1 MIRHSKIWQIII
13 CFNIN
18 LLDIKV
24 PLLENTAIHTL
35 KKTYTSIVAALAL
48 LCSAVRKHPSMLTV
62 QSLDVNAGAA
72 GVIFIT
78 LAKAFFRA
86 V

>member
-1 MIRHSKIWQIII
+1 MIRHSKILQVVL
-13 CFNIN
+13 CFNIII
-18 LLDIKV
+18 LDKKV
-24 PLLENTAIHTL
+24 PLLENTVIRTL

-62 QSLDVNAGAA
+62 QSLDVNAGAT
-72 GVIFIT
+72 GLIFIT
-78 LAKAFFRA
+78 LAKSFFRA